1 MLRYRPRPAVIG
13 RRLDDEFV
21 LVNLDT
27 DRIFTVSLTGA
38 RFWELAV
45 AGLDLTAIRTQML
58 REFAVT
64 DAEIDRAID
73 TFSALLHQEGL
84 LDINDAG

>member
-1 MLRYRPRPAVIG
+1 MLRYQPRQAVIG

-45 AGLDLTAIRTQML
+45 AGLDRAAIRTQML

-64 DAEIDRAID
+64 EAELDHAVD
-73 TFSALLHQEGL
+73 SFSALLHQEGL
-84 LDINDAG
+84 LDIDDAG